1 MATKVTRS
9 YLLHYYLWGH
19 MKTFVYEVTVDL
31 RAALCH
37 HVFAAA
43 AEHRCNSHDYM
54 ESAAQSMLVHAE
66 KCISIQ
72 GGNL

>member
-1 MATKVTRS
+1 
-9 YLLHYYLWGH
+9 

>member
-1 MATKVTRS
+1 
-9 YLLHYYLWGH
+9 

-31 RAALCH
+31 RATLCQR
-37 HVFAAA
+37 VFAAA
-43 AEHRCNSHDYM
+43 AEHRCNSRDYM
-54 ESAAQSMLVHAE
+54 ASATQSMLVHVE

>member
-1 MATKVTRS
+1 
-9 YLLHYYLWGH
+9 

-31 RAALCH
+31 SATLCH
-37 HVFAAA
+37 RVFAAAA
-43 AEHRCNSHDYM
+43 AEHRCNCHDYM
-54 ESAAQSMLVHAE
+54 SYATQSMLLCDE